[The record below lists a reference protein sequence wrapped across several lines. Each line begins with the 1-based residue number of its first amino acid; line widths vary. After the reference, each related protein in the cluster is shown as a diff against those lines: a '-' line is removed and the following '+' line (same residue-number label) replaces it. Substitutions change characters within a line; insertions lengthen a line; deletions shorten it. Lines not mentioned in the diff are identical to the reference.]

1 MTTRYLRKRRALS
14 QIIVSLILVAI
25 VASVGSTV
33 LFRGLGEINTFS
45 LGLNNYGS
53 VRLDSLSEK
62 LLFENIHFFPNNATI
77 QIYAAN
83 TGTTPLTVSTVTI
96 VKADTQEL
104 VVKWADVSKPIQI
117 DSSTLIDISA
127 TLPKGN
133 GTWSHS
139 YYNSANYQ
147 ISVTTSK
154 GNFFTTVAKPYDT

>member
-45 LGLNNYGS
+45 LGLNNYGD
-53 VRLDSLSEK
+53 VRLDSLREN
-62 LLFENIHFFPNNATI
+62 LLFENIHFNSTTGNV
-77 QIYAAN
+77 QIYVAN
-83 TGTTPLTVSTVTI
+83 TGTSPIIVSTVTI

-104 VVKWADVSKPIQI
+104 IVSWQDVSKTIQI
-117 DSSTLIDISA
+117 DSSTLVDISNP
-127 TLPKGN
+127 LPGISK
-133 GTWSHS
+133 WSDS
-139 YYNSANYQ
+139 YYLNGNYK
-147 ISVTTSK
+147 IAITTSK